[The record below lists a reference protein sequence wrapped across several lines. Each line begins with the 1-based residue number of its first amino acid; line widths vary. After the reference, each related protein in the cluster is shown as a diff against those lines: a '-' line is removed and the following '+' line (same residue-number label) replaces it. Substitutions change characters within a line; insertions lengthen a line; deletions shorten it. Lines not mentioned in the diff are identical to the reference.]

1 MTRFCRKKR
10 RISVD
15 FVRRYGYNNLYA
27 GRKKR
32 CDLLF
37 RPQSQGGRTMNGN
50 PLINETLLQMK
61 YARVISLLAK
71 KLAVPEDKAMA
82 VFYNSKT
89 YCNLNDLRN
98 GLQNMSDAFLVD
110 EIIQESSASWHKA

>member
-1 MTRFCRKKR
+1 
-10 RISVD
+10 
-15 FVRRYGYNNLYA
+15 
-27 GRKKR
+27 
-32 CDLLF
+32 
-37 RPQSQGGRTMNGN
+37 MNGN

-61 YARVISLLAK
+61 YARVISLSLLAK

-82 VFYNSKT
+82 IFYNSKT

>member
-1 MTRFCRKKR
+1 
-10 RISVD
+10 
-15 FVRRYGYNNLYA
+15 
-27 GRKKR
+27 
-32 CDLLF
+32 
-37 RPQSQGGRTMNGN
+37 MNGN

-71 KLAVPEDKAMA
+71 KLTVSEDKAMA
-82 VFYNSKT
+82 IFYNSKT
-89 YCNLNDLRN
+89 YSNLNDLRN

>member
-1 MTRFCRKKR
+1 
-10 RISVD
+10 
-15 FVRRYGYNNLYA
+15 
-27 GRKKR
+27 
-32 CDLLF
+32 
-37 RPQSQGGRTMNGN
+37 MNGN

-61 YARVISLLAK
+61 YARVISLLAQR
-71 KLAVPEDKAMA
+71 LGISDENAMA

-110 EIIQESSASWHKA
+110 EIIQEPSAPDARHRE

>member
-1 MTRFCRKKR
+1 
-10 RISVD
+10 
-15 FVRRYGYNNLYA
+15 
-27 GRKKR
+27 
-32 CDLLF
+32 
-37 RPQSQGGRTMNGN
+37 MNGN

-71 KLAVPEDKAMA
+71 KLTVPEDKAMA
-82 VFYNSKT
+82 IFYNSKT
-89 YCNLNDLRN
+89 YSNLNDLRN